1 MAMQHLTLLGVLMV
15 SILHA
20 VSSTEATPANST
32 VPAEVDAAGTAYDV
46 LEQNNLPRGLLPQ
59 GVQSYV
65 LHAGG
70 ALEVTLPGECSFFV
84 SVAGKRFQF
93 RYASRV
99 SGVIKSGS
107 ISSVSGVRVQ
117 AAFAW
122 LGISQ
127 VQRAGD
133 QLNIQLEKSTQSFP
147 VSAFA
152 QSPSCS

>member
-1 MAMQHLTLLGVLMV
+1 MAIIRQHLIVLAVLMI
-15 SILHA
+15 SALHA
-20 VSSTEATPANST
+20 VSSAETTSTNST
-32 VPAEVDAAGTAYDV
+32 VLADAAATVYDV

-65 LHAGG
+65 LHPGG
-70 ALEVTLPGECSFFV
+70 ALEVTLPGECNFFV
-84 SVAGKRFQF
+84 SIAGKRFQF

-107 ISSVSGVRVQ
+107 ISNVSGVRVQ

-122 LGISQ
+122 LGLSQ

-147 VSAFA
+147 VSDFQ
-152 QSPSCS
+152 QSPSCN

>member
-1 MAMQHLTLLGVLMV
+1 MAKQHLLLAVVLMA
-15 SILHA
+15 SFLHA
-20 VSSTEATPANST
+20 TTSEATRLANST
-32 VPAEVDAAGTAYDV
+32 DAATTVYDV
-46 LEQNNLPRGLLPQ
+46 LEKNNLPRGLLPQ

-65 LHAGG
+65 LHPGG
-70 ALEVTLPGECSFFV
+70 ALDVTLPGECNFFV

-93 RYASRV
+93 RYANRV

-107 ISSVSGVRVQ
+107 ISNVSGVRVQ

-122 LGISQ
+122 LGLSQ

-147 VSAFA
+147 VSDFQ